1 MRVLAAAALLTV
13 MLTGP
18 VSAQGAK
25 PPPPSDPP
33 KTYGEIEAEKSTDK
47 AYKNSLRNIPDKP
60 AADPWGGAHAL
71 DSSSSSTSSSSSATP
86 SKRSKSSSS
95 N

>member
-1 MRVLAAAALLTV
+1 MRVLRAAALLTV
-13 MLTGP
+13 MLSGP
-18 VSAQGAK
+18 VFAQGAK
-25 PPPPSDPP
+25 PPPPSEPP
-33 KTYGEIEAEKSTDK
+33 KSYGEIESEKSQDK

-71 DSSSSSTSSSSSATP
+71 DSASSPTSSSGSATP
-86 SKRSKSSSS
+86 SKRAKSSSS